1 MPKWLLFAI
10 AAVIDLV
17 LAGYFYQG
25 GRVFLPLILVVGA
38 VCFTVAAVGSV
49 MKARRA

>member
-1 MPKWLLFAI
+1 MQKAGLFAV

-17 LAGYFYQG
+17 LAVYLYRD

-38 VCFTVAAVGSV
+38 VCFVAAAIGNA
-49 MKARRA
+49 MKVRRA

>member
-1 MPKWLLFAI
+1 MQKAGLFAI

-17 LAGYFYQG
+17 LAGYLYLD
-25 GRVFLPLILVVGA
+25 GRVFLPLILVIGGL
-38 VCFTVAAVGSV
+38 CFIAAAVGTA